1 MKHYK
6 KSMFLN
12 WIYVLRSDLFHKSAH
27 FNLTTEHQHLT
38 TDNQLPVMENQR
50 SDEISLQSTTT
61 PLDQKEAAE
70 DILSTDEH
78 LSAVD
83 ILSAVD
89 DISLN
94 PSKYLAVN
102 YVAKIQVKDQGEWIL
117 FQSLEN

>member
-1 MKHYK
+1 
-6 KSMFLN
+6 
-12 WIYVLRSDLFHKSAH
+12 
-27 FNLTTEHQHLT
+27 
-38 TDNQLPVMENQR
+38 MENQR

-78 LSAVD
+78 LSAVN

-117 FQSLEN
+117 FQSSEN